1 MTWGE
6 IQIESLK
13 KMFLNTEN
21 LKVEELETY
30 RGDKKYKTYLFA
42 MPQACNE
49 AIKYITATLGTK
61 VERFS
66 LTKTSVNDIYDL
78 SKLIP
83 DYRKVKNIVATTTG
97 ISWKMRND
105 SLLEI
110 NDWYGGDIDVYY
122 EIKPNIITSTTN
134 VNKKIDISEEHA
146 VIIPLYIAGELYKDD
161 DLTMATMYMNEFMNM
176 INIFSNTNNYIDN
189 PRIENIYRIGD

>member
-13 KMFLNTEN
+13 KMFLNTDD
-21 LKVEELETY
+21 LKVEELESY
-30 RGDKKYKTYLFA
+30 RSDKKYKTYLFG
-42 MPQACNE
+42 MYQACNE

-61 VERFS
+61 VERFT
-66 LTKTSVNDIYDL
+66 LTKTNINDIYDL
-78 SKLIP
+78 SKLIS
-83 DYRKVKNIVATTTG
+83 DYRKMKSLISSTTG

-105 SLLEI
+105 NLLEI
-110 NDWYGGDIDVYY
+110 SDWYDGDIDIYY
-122 EIKPNIITSTTN
+122 EIKPKIINSTTN
-134 VNKKIDISEEHA
+134 VNEKIDISEDYA

-176 INIFSNTNNYIDN
+176 INIFSNINTYIDN
-189 PRIENIYRIGD
+189 PRIESIYRIGD

>member
-13 KMFLNTEN
+13 KMFLNTN
-21 LKVEELETY
+21 DLKVEELESY
-30 RGDKKYKTYLFA
+30 RSDKKYKTYLFG
-42 MPQACNE
+42 MYQACNE

-61 VERFS
+61 VERFT
-66 LTKTSVNDIYDL
+66 LTKTNINDIYDL

-83 DYRKVKNIVATTTG
+83 DYRKMKSLISSTTG

-110 NDWYGGDIDVYY
+110 NDWYDGDIDIYY
-122 EIKPNIITSTTN
+122 EIKPKIINSTTN
-134 VNKKIDISEEHA
+134 VNEKIDISEDYA

-176 INIFSNTNNYIDN
+176 INIFSNINTYIDN
-189 PRIENIYRIGD
+189 PRIESIYRIGD